1 MYTVIIVDDEPAAIQ
16 YLSTIIEKRC
26 PQYQV
31 VAVADDAKT
40 ALALVEEKKP
50 DVLLFDIQMPVMNGL
65 EMSAAIKRLGLP
77 VIMIVVSGY
86 SEFEYARLAMENGA
100 RNYLLKPVAPQR
112 LQQMLEELSKTLEK
126 RYYEER
132 VKLLRQLYHASEV
145 PEEALRKYFGNQR
158 FWTALVRRNGFPMRF
173 SAQNSREVFSD
184 IHELLITY
192 GRDEMENLYLC
203 PVGMF
208 RQPEFEE
215 MLQRQAQKESTVSGY
230 STTILSR
237 QPVSCD
243 KICGTVKKLYHV
255 LDCNVILGRNR
266 RIHIED
272 FTEIP
277 VVLSDEERNALSAFQ
292 YYIGKKDYEKAK
304 KAMERTLR
312 VFDEKDRGLLWVER
326 EIRGMYLSLAKVQGR
341 EKYDEEYMENEY
353 AIEEAFST
361 SVDLDQLINSVQ
373 EILFREA
380 KNEDP
385 LKKLDTEEFI
395 GRVRDYVS
403 GHLESIEG
411 AQDLCQRFNISQTY
425 LGKLFRRYQG
435 MAVSTY
441 LTQTRVEK
449 AKEMIRD
456 DPELLIKD
464 VAERLG
470 YRDQF
475 YFSRVFRSY
484 TGVCPSEFIEG
495 VKKKKSS
502 EAANQKNKGEKSL

>member
-1 MYTVIIVDDEPAAIQ
+1 MYTVIIVDDEPAANQ
-16 YLSTIIEKRC
+16 YLSTIIQKRC

-31 VAVADDAKT
+31 IATADDART
-40 ALALVEEKKP
+40 ALELVKEKKP

-65 EMSAAIKRLGLP
+65 EMSATIKRLGLP
-77 VIMIVVSGY
+77 VAMVVVSGY

-100 RNYLLKPVAPQR
+100 KNYLLKPVAPQK
-112 LQQMLEELSKTLEK
+112 LQQLLEELSKTLEK
-126 RYYEER
+126 KYYEER

-145 PEEALRKYFGNQR
+145 PEDSLRKYFGDQK
-158 FWTALVRRNGFPMRF
+158 FWAALVRRNGFPMRF

-203 PVGMF
+203 PVSLF
-208 RQPEFEE
+208 RQPDFEE
-215 MLQRQAQKESTVSGY
+215 MIQRQARKEPAVSGY

-237 QPVSCD
+237 EPVSCD
-243 KICGTVKKLYHV
+243 KICGAVKRLYHA
-255 LDCNVILGRNR
+255 LDCNVVLGKNR
-266 RIHIED
+266 KVYAED
-272 FTEIP
+272 FAETP
-277 VVLSDEERNALSAFQ
+277 VVLSDEERNALSAYQ

-304 KAMERTLR
+304 KALERIL
-312 VFDEKDRGLLWVER
+312 VIFDEKNRGLLWVER
-326 EIRGMYLSLAKVQGR
+326 EIRGLYLSLAKVQGR
-341 EKYDEEYMENEY
+341 EKYDEEYIENEY

-361 SVDLDQLINSVQ
+361 SADLRQLIANVQ

-380 KNEDP
+380 KSEDP

-395 GRVRDYVS
+395 ERVRAYVA

-411 AQDLCQRFNISQTY
+411 PQDLCQKFNISQTY

-435 MAVSTY
+435 MSVSTY
-441 LTQTRVEK
+441 LTQMRVEK
-449 AKEMIRD
+449 AMELIRG

-484 TGVCPSEFIEG
+484 TGVCPTEFIERIERA
-495 VKKKKSS
+495 KEK
-502 EAANQKNKGEKSL
+502 EARQSKQTC